1 MTSSFGINADTFAIF
16 QAIPDF
22 IIEIIIFYLWN
33 DFVSNL
39 PLISRIFF
47 VYFSLH
53 IWNDICES

>member
-1 MTSSFGINADTFAIF
+1 MTSSFGINADTFAVF
-16 QAIPDF
+16 QASPDF